1 MFIASSDIITQNQK
15 QHNDYSQGSDK
26 TTEAAANR
34 VLFSNESEPTI
45 TTHGVLSTSQRSQT
59 LVQKCLILFTWK
71 QKQEAKLIY
80 CAWQI
85 TGYLWEGG
93 IETRRGHKKGFWGAV
108 NS

>member
-59 LVQKCLILFTWK
+59 LVQMHNSVYMKTEARSKINLLCLTDYRLP
-71 QKQEAKLIY
+71 L
-80 CAWQI
+80 
-85 TGYLWEGG
+85 
-93 IETRRGHKKGFWGAV
+93 RGRYRD
-108 NS
+108 